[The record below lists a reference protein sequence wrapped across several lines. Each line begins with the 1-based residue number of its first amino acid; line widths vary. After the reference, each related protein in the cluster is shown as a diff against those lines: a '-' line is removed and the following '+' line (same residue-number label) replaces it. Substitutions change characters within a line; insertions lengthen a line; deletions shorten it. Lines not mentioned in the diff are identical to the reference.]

1 MTEPVAPAETP
12 TAPTAKPDVA
22 KGSRGRRWAIGLS
35 LFTLL
40 TLAGLTATGYWL
52 GWPWVQAQWQ
62 RFEDLER
69 QLADAQAAPT
79 EPMPDVTALARAAA
93 DQRIEAGLAS
103 VEADWQRELSALRA
117 RQNAERAESVRQLSG
132 RMGRVEDQ
140 MDRLLAVDRRAWLG
154 QEAVFLT
161 RLAGQRLLVARDVD
175 AALALLEQADVL
187 LRDTGEP
194 KFEGATLQEFD
205 VQDREKCLA
214 GELFPKGSV
223 DAVVCCLAS
232 RTGTKKDS
240 YAIDYQASLNC
251 AEAAKA
257 AGARRFILL
266 SAYCV
271 KSAERGDPYALQFQY
286 AKKELEEKLA
296 EMADDS
302 FDYVSVRPTAFFK
315 SVSGQVEVVDGGGPF
330 VYFDLGNDVNA
341 ICNPISEPDLAAAL
355 IDEVA
360 DDAHKNTYWNL
371 GGPDEGL
378 SMKQQGALIHEVLKK
393 EGEPKYISVP
403 IGLFDVI
410 INGLQ
415 WIGDTFNSEKFDD
428 AAEL

>member
-79 EPMPDVTALARAAA
+79 EPTPDVAALARAAA

-194 KFEGATLQEFD
+194 KFEGARLAIARDRAALAAVPRADQVGLYARLSGLIDQVDKLQLEFEAPAAAAQPAVAVD
-205 VQDREKCLA
+205 TGWWAQVSSGWRAALA
-214 GELFPKGSV
+214 KLSDHLIVRRRSDEIAQLMTPEW
-223 DAVVCCLAS
+223 AALA
-232 RTGTKKDS
+232 RQN
-240 YAIDYQASLNC
+240 IRMLIEQAQI
-251 AEAAKA
+251 AM
-257 AGARRFILL
+257 L
-266 SAYCV
+266 SANQPLFERSLQRASGFV
-271 KSAERGDPYALQFQY
+271 ALFAEQDAERVSSIVQTLDALRGETI
-286 AKKELEEKLA
+286 APELPELTETRSLL
-296 EMADDS
+296 ES
-302 FDYVSVRPTAFFK
+302 E
-315 SVSGQVEVVDGGGPF
+315 VER
-330 VYFDLGNDVNA
+330 LGNRTA
-341 ICNPISEPDLAAAL
+341 P
-355 IDEVA
+355 
-360 DDAHKNTYWNL
+360 
-371 GGPDEGL
+371 
-378 SMKQQGALIHEVLKK
+378 
-393 EGEPKYISVP
+393 
-403 IGLFDVI
+403 
-410 INGLQ
+410 
-415 WIGDTFNSEKFDD
+415 
-428 AAEL
+428 

>member
-79 EPMPDVTALARAAA
+79 EPTPDVAALARAAA

-194 KFEGATLQEFD
+194 KFEGARLAIARDRAALAAVPRVDQVGLYARLSGLIDQVDKLQLEFEAPAAAQPA
-205 VQDREKCLA
+205 VA
-214 GELFPKGSV
+214 V
-223 DAVVCCLAS
+223 D
-232 RTGTKKDS
+232 TGWW
-240 YAIDYQASLNC
+240 AQASS
-251 AEAAKA
+251 AWRAALAKLSDHLIVRRRSDEIAQLMTPEWA
-257 AGARRFILL
+257 ALARQNIRMLIEQAQIAML
-266 SAYCV
+266 SANQPLFERSLQRASGFV
-271 KSAERGDPYALQFQY
+271 ALFAEQDAERVSSIVQTLDALRGETI
-286 AKKELEEKLA
+286 APELPELTETRSLL
-296 EMADDS
+296 ES
-302 FDYVSVRPTAFFK
+302 E
-315 SVSGQVEVVDGGGPF
+315 VER
-330 VYFDLGNDVNA
+330 LGNRTA
-341 ICNPISEPDLAAAL
+341 P
-355 IDEVA
+355 
-360 DDAHKNTYWNL
+360 
-371 GGPDEGL
+371 
-378 SMKQQGALIHEVLKK
+378 
-393 EGEPKYISVP
+393 
-403 IGLFDVI
+403 
-410 INGLQ
+410 
-415 WIGDTFNSEKFDD
+415 
-428 AAEL
+428 

>member
-79 EPMPDVTALARAAA
+79 EPMPDVAALASAAA

-194 KFEGATLQEFD
+194 KFEGARLAIARDRAALAAVPRVDQVGLYARLSGLIDQVDKLQLEFEAPAAAAQPAVASD
-205 VQDREKCLA
+205 TGWWAQAASGWRAALA
-214 GELFPKGSV
+214 KLSDHLIVRRRSDEIAQLMTPEW
-223 DAVVCCLAS
+223 AALA
-232 RTGTKKDS
+232 RQN
-240 YAIDYQASLNC
+240 IRMLIEQAQI
-251 AEAAKA
+251 AM
-257 AGARRFILL
+257 L
-266 SAYCV
+266 SANQPLFERSLQRASGFV
-271 KSAERGDPYALQFQY
+271 ALFAEQDAERVTSIVQTLDVLRSETIAP
-286 AKKELEEKLA
+286 ELPELTETRSLL
-296 EMADDS
+296 E
-302 FDYVSVRPTAFFK
+302 
-315 SVSGQVEVVDGGGPF
+315 GEVER
-330 VYFDLGNDVNA
+330 LGNRTA
-341 ICNPISEPDLAAAL
+341 P
-355 IDEVA
+355 
-360 DDAHKNTYWNL
+360 
-371 GGPDEGL
+371 
-378 SMKQQGALIHEVLKK
+378 
-393 EGEPKYISVP
+393 
-403 IGLFDVI
+403 
-410 INGLQ
+410 
-415 WIGDTFNSEKFDD
+415 
-428 AAEL
+428 

>member
-79 EPMPDVTALARAAA
+79 EPTPDVAALAMAAA

-194 KFEGATLQEFD
+194 KFEGARLAIARDRAALAAVPRVDQVGLYARLSGLIDQVDKLQLEFEAPAAVAQPAVAVD
-205 VQDREKCLA
+205 TGWWAQVSSGWRAALA
-214 GELFPKGSV
+214 KLSDHLIVRRRSDEIAQLMTPEW
-223 DAVVCCLAS
+223 AALA
-232 RTGTKKDS
+232 RQN
-240 YAIDYQASLNC
+240 IRMLIEQAQI
-251 AEAAKA
+251 AM
-257 AGARRFILL
+257 L
-266 SAYCV
+266 SANQPLFERSLQRASGFV
-271 KSAERGDPYALQFQY
+271 ALFAEQDAERVSSIVQTLDALRGETI
-286 AKKELEEKLA
+286 APELPELTETRSLL
-296 EMADDS
+296 ES
-302 FDYVSVRPTAFFK
+302 E
-315 SVSGQVEVVDGGGPF
+315 VER
-330 VYFDLGNDVNA
+330 LGNRTA
-341 ICNPISEPDLAAAL
+341 P
-355 IDEVA
+355 
-360 DDAHKNTYWNL
+360 
-371 GGPDEGL
+371 
-378 SMKQQGALIHEVLKK
+378 
-393 EGEPKYISVP
+393 
-403 IGLFDVI
+403 
-410 INGLQ
+410 
-415 WIGDTFNSEKFDD
+415 
-428 AAEL
+428 

>member
-1 MTEPVAPAETP
+1 MTEPVAPAETS
-12 TAPTAKPDVA
+12 TAPTAKPAVA

-69 QLADAQAAPT
+69 QLADAEAAPT
-79 EPMPDVTALARAAA
+79 EPAPDVAALASAAA

-175 AALALLEQADVL
+175 AALALLEQADTL

-194 KFEGATLQEFD
+194 TFEGVRLAIARDRAALAAVPRVDQLGLYATLSGLIDQVDKLQLEF
-205 VQDREKCLA
+205 EA
-214 GELFPKGSV
+214 P
-223 DAVVCCLAS
+223 AA
-232 RTGTKKDS
+232 
-240 YAIDYQASLNC
+240 A
-251 AEAAKA
+251 AEAAVTPDAGWLAQATSGWHA
-257 AGARRFILL
+257 ALAKLSDHLIVRRRSDEIAQLMTPEWAALARQNIRMLIEQAQIAML
-266 SAYCV
+266 SANQPLFERSLQRASGFV
-271 KSAERGDPYALQFQY
+271 ALFAEQDEERVTSIVQTLDALGGE
-286 AKKELEEKLA
+286 AIAPELPELIETRSLL
-296 EMADDS
+296 E
-302 FDYVSVRPTAFFK
+302 
-315 SVSGQVEVVDGGGPF
+315 GEVER
-330 VYFDLGNDVNA
+330 LGNGMA
-341 ICNPISEPDLAAAL
+341 P
-355 IDEVA
+355 
-360 DDAHKNTYWNL
+360 
-371 GGPDEGL
+371 
-378 SMKQQGALIHEVLKK
+378 
-393 EGEPKYISVP
+393 
-403 IGLFDVI
+403 
-410 INGLQ
+410 
-415 WIGDTFNSEKFDD
+415 
-428 AAEL
+428 

>member
-79 EPMPDVTALARAAA
+79 EPTPDVAALARAAA
-93 DQRIEAGLAS
+93 DQRIQAGLAS

-194 KFEGATLQEFD
+194 KFEGVRLAIARDRAALAAVPRVDQVGLYARLSGLIDQVDKLQLEFEAPAAAAQPAVAVD
-205 VQDREKCLA
+205 TGWWAQVSSGWRAALA
-214 GELFPKGSV
+214 KLSDHLIVRRRSDEIAQLMTPEW
-223 DAVVCCLAS
+223 AALA
-232 RTGTKKDS
+232 RQN
-240 YAIDYQASLNC
+240 IRMLIEQAQI
-251 AEAAKA
+251 AM
-257 AGARRFILL
+257 L
-266 SAYCV
+266 SANQPLFERSLQRASGFV
-271 KSAERGDPYALQFQY
+271 ALFAEQDAERVTSIVQTLDALGGETI
-286 AKKELEEKLA
+286 APELPELTETRSLL
-296 EMADDS
+296 ES
-302 FDYVSVRPTAFFK
+302 E
-315 SVSGQVEVVDGGGPF
+315 VER
-330 VYFDLGNDVNA
+330 LGNRTA
-341 ICNPISEPDLAAAL
+341 P
-355 IDEVA
+355 
-360 DDAHKNTYWNL
+360 
-371 GGPDEGL
+371 
-378 SMKQQGALIHEVLKK
+378 
-393 EGEPKYISVP
+393 
-403 IGLFDVI
+403 
-410 INGLQ
+410 
-415 WIGDTFNSEKFDD
+415 
-428 AAEL
+428 

>member
-79 EPMPDVTALARAAA
+79 EPTPDVAALAMAAA

-194 KFEGATLQEFD
+194 KFEGARLAIARDRAALAAVPRVDQVGLYARLSGLIDQVDKLQLEFEAPAAVAQPAVASD
-205 VQDREKCLA
+205 TGWWAQVSSGWRAALA
-214 GELFPKGSV
+214 KLSDHLIVRRRSDEIAQLMTPEW
-223 DAVVCCLAS
+223 AALA
-232 RTGTKKDS
+232 RQN
-240 YAIDYQASLNC
+240 IRMLIEQAQI
-251 AEAAKA
+251 AM
-257 AGARRFILL
+257 L
-266 SAYCV
+266 SANQPLFERSLQRASGFV
-271 KSAERGDPYALQFQY
+271 ALFAEQDAERVSSIVQTLDALRGETI
-286 AKKELEEKLA
+286 APELPELTETRSLL
-296 EMADDS
+296 ES
-302 FDYVSVRPTAFFK
+302 E
-315 SVSGQVEVVDGGGPF
+315 VER
-330 VYFDLGNDVNA
+330 LGNRTA
-341 ICNPISEPDLAAAL
+341 P
-355 IDEVA
+355 
-360 DDAHKNTYWNL
+360 
-371 GGPDEGL
+371 
-378 SMKQQGALIHEVLKK
+378 
-393 EGEPKYISVP
+393 
-403 IGLFDVI
+403 
-410 INGLQ
+410 
-415 WIGDTFNSEKFDD
+415 
-428 AAEL
+428 